1 MTFQAQVLFDFTGSL
16 AGELS
21 VKAGD
26 TIAVTKN
33 MVYDFDQ
40 ADTPTVPTLADFKIR
55 LARQMI
61 RSAFFQDVKKEDF
74 DMLR

>member
-1 MTFQAQVLFDFTGSL
+1 
-16 AGELS
+16 
-21 VKAGD
+21 
-26 TIAVTKN
+26 

-74 DMLR
+74 DMLRYMFRRRKNCFTKGKLKNKHKIRA

>member
-1 MTFQAQVLFDFTGSL
+1 
-16 AGELS
+16 
-21 VKAGD
+21 
-26 TIAVTKN
+26 

-74 DMLR
+74 DMLRYMFRRRKNLAREDTRLPFLLK